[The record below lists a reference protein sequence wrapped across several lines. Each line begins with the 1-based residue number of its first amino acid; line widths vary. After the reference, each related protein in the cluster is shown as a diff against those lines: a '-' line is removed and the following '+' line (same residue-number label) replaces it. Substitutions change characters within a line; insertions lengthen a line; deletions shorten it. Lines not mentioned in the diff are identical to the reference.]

1 MRQRITLAASLVAL
15 LLASTA
21 HAYLFQSVTVADAL
35 SRGNAWIKDNPN
47 RAEGYFFLG
56 GINASAWAKGTTA
69 KEAEVE
75 VASFGG
81 ANDPPRFVPWNSIM
95 FPRNAG
101 LEITPEA
108 QKYLSESITGYR
120 KAVEL
125 DPNNPRYH
133 LALAWSLEEAAH
145 ANLKPD
151 AAISGAQPELTA
163 DERRQCETAIAL
175 LGKSDYAQREQAT
188 KTLAALMPRD
198 AELLLAVKTDDPEVT
213 ARVASILQGYWL
225 AQAAGH
231 YRQAYQQSVENDLKT
246 DRYDAEADNTV
257 SVKAGERLLLLLPK
271 QPAPAPDEIK
281 KIEHSL
287 QVIKAKPQTAHFSW

>member
-1 MRQRITLAASLVAL
+1 LAAL
-15 LLASTA
+15 LLATTA
-21 HAYLFQSVTVADAL
+21 YAFLFQSVTVADAL
-35 SRGNAWIKDNPN
+35 SRANAWIKNNPN

-56 GINASAWAKGTTA
+56 GINASAWAKGTTG

-81 ANDPPRFVPWNSIM
+81 ANDPPMFVPWNSIM

-101 LEITPEA
+101 LEITPEVL
-108 QKYLSESITGYR
+108 KYLGDSITAYR

-133 LALAWSLEEAAH
+133 LGLAWSLEQAAH
-145 ANLKPD
+145 ANMKPD
-151 AAISGAQPELTA
+151 ASIGGAQPELTA
-163 DERRQCETAIAL
+163 DERKQCASAIVL
-175 LGKSDYAQREQAT
+175 LGNEDHAQREQAS

-213 ARVASILQGYWL
+213 ARIASLVQVYKL
-225 AQAAGH
+225 AQEAVEQ
-231 YRQAYQQSVENDLKT
+231 YRQAYQQGVDGDLKA

-257 SVKAGERLLLLLPK
+257 SVKAGERLLLLLRK
-271 QPAPAPDEIK
+271 LPAPAHDEIK
-281 KIEHSL
+281 KIEQSL
-287 QVIKAKPQTAHFSW
+287 QVIKAKPQTAHFYG